1 MENRTSQIFKK
12 KNIHA
17 QFSSQLPLQIME
29 FVVVA
34 KCDNFYMSNSHKANQ
49 KR

>member
-1 MENRTSQIFKK
+1 M
-12 KNIHA
+12 
-17 QFSSQLPLQIME
+17 QFQMME

-34 KCDNFYMSNSHKANQ
+34 KCDNFYMSNSYEANQ

>member
-1 MENRTSQIFKK
+1 M
-12 KNIHA
+12 
-17 QFSSQLPLQIME
+17 PLQIME

-34 KCDNFYMSNSHKANQ
+34 KCDNFYMSNSHEANQ